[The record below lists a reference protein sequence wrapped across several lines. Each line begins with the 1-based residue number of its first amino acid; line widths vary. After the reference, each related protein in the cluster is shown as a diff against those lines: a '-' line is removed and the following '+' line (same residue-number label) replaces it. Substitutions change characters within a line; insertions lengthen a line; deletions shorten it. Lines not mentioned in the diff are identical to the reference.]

1 MTGTATSTAP
11 DSTTVELATIME
23 QRASTYDLLSRLYR
37 VEVSPELLDELK
49 GRGFPTGTGNE
60 SIDRGYLLITT
71 FLSNAWENSLT
82 DLAIDYV
89 RVFIGHGM
97 DMYAAAYPYESV
109 HTSKKR
115 LLMQEAR
122 DEVLALYH
130 AASIVKDDSW
140 KEGEDHIALELE
152 YMQILAHRTADAL
165 TKQDEE
171 TAVGLLTSQ
180 RNFLEDHLAAWAPMM
195 TAEMKHLAKT
205 DLYQGL
211 AWLTEGYLEEDR
223 AFLNALLDEESP
235 IDTAIDLQE

>member
-1 MTGTATSTAP
+1 MTGTAASPSP
-11 DSTTVELATIME
+11 DSTAVELATIMQ
-23 QRASTYDLLSRLYR
+23 QRASAYDLLSRLYR

-49 GRGFPTGTGNE
+49 GRSFPTDTGNE

-71 FLSNAWENSLT
+71 FLSNTWENSLT
-82 DLAIDYV
+82 DLAVDYV

-130 AASIVKDDSW
+130 AAGIVKDDSW

-152 YMQILAHRTADAL
+152 YMQILARRTADAL
-165 TKQDEE
+165 ARQNENA
-171 TAVGLLTSQ
+171 AVGLLTSQ

-195 TAEMKHLAKT
+195 TTEMRRLAKT

-223 AFLNALLDEESP
+223 AFLNALFNEENP
-235 IDTAIDLQE
+235 IDTASVLQE